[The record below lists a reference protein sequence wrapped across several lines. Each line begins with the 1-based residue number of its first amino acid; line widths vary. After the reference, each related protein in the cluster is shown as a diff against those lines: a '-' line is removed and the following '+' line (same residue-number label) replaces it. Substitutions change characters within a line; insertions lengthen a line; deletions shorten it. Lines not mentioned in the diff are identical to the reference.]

1 MKSEV
6 IEMKISDRHF
16 QEALKLIPWGT
27 QTNAKRPFPQF
38 DDVMPKF
45 IERGKGC
52 RMWDM
57 EGKEYIDFRLA
68 LGPITLGY
76 CYDEVDDAVRAQMK
90 KGVLFSMASP
100 LELELAQLL
109 HETVPNAEMVRFM
122 KTGEDAN
129 LCNVRIARAY
139 TQRDIVLTSGYHGYP
154 DWFAVDDSP
163 KNGVPAI
170 LKDYVKVIPWGDREA
185 AEKLIRQYN
194 ERIACVVS
202 IPYDMNEDV
211 SGSYIKHLRK
221 LTKEYGIL
229 LVLDEVWTGFRLA
242 LGGAQE
248 LFHVDADLASYAKA
262 MANGYPISTYLG
274 KQKYLETLNTFR
286 MTTTYAGET
295 LSIAAAI
302 ATLKIMKRE
311 KVHDHLYSMGRRL
324 MEGFNRIAAECGV
337 EAYAAGL
344 PPSSYLKFNTPDKA
358 YNERLEYL
366 WFRELF
372 REGVFVVLRWFICY
386 SHKAADIDE
395 ALEKA
400 KTALKRALEAEPKER
415 ATIKPFYW

>member
-1 MKSEV
+1 MKR
-6 IEMKISDRHF
+6 SDRHF
-16 QEALKLIPWGT
+16 EEALKLIPWGT

-38 DDVMPKF
+38 DETMPKF

-52 RMWDM
+52 RIWDM

-68 LGPITLGY
+68 LGPVTLGY
-76 CYDEVDDAVRAQMK
+76 CYDEVDDAVRAQMT

-109 HETVPNAEMVRFM
+109 HDAIPNAEMVRFM

-129 LCNVRIARAY
+129 LCNVRIARAF
-139 TQRDIVLTSGYHGYP
+139 TQRDIILTSGYHGYP
-154 DWFAVDDSP
+154 DWFAVDESP

-170 LKDYVKVIPWGDREA
+170 LRDYVKVIPWGDCA
-185 AEKLIRQYN
+185 VAERLIKQYN

-211 SGSYIKHLRK
+211 SGTYIKHLRK

-229 LVLDEVWTGFRLA
+229 LVMDEVWTGFRLA
-242 LGGAQE
+242 FGGAQE
-248 LFHVDADLASYAKA
+248 LFGVEPDLASYAKA
-262 MANGYPISTYLG
+262 MANGYPISTYVG
-274 KQKYLETLNTFR
+274 KRQYMETLNTFR

-295 LSIAAAI
+295 LSIAAAV

-311 KVHDHLYSMGRRL
+311 KVHDHLNAIGRRL
-324 MEGFNRIAAECGV
+324 MEGFNRIAAECGIN
-337 EAYAAGL
+337 AYAAGL
-344 PPSSYLKFNTPDKA
+344 PPAPYLKFNTPDKG

-386 SHKAADIDE
+386 SHKPSDIDE
-395 ALEKA
+395 TLEKA
-400 KTALKRALEAEPKER
+400 RRALKRALEAEPKER
-415 ATIKPFYW
+415 GTIKPFYW

>member
-1 MKSEV
+1 MKL
-6 IEMKISDRHF
+6 SDKHF
-16 QEALKLIPWGT
+16 QDALKLIPWGT

-52 RMWDM
+52 RIWDM

-68 LGPITLGY
+68 LGPVTLGY

-100 LELELAQLL
+100 IELELAQML
-109 HETVPNAEMVRFM
+109 HEVIPNVDMVRFM

-139 TQRDIVLTSGYHGYP
+139 TRRDMVLTSGYHGYP
-154 DWFAVDDSP
+154 DWFAVDESP
-163 KNGVPAI
+163 GNGVPEV
-170 LKDYVKVIPWGDREA
+170 LKEYVKVIPWGNCEEA
-185 AEKLIRQYN
+185 ERLIRQYN

-202 IPYDMNEDV
+202 IPYDMNEDI

-229 LVLDEVWTGFRLA
+229 LVIDEVWTGFRLA
-242 LGGAQE
+242 FGGAQE
-248 LFHVDADLASYAKA
+248 LFGVEADLGSYAKA
-262 MANGYPISTYLG
+262 MANGYPISAYVG
-274 KQKYLETLNTFR
+274 KRPYMETLNRFK

-311 KVHDHLYSMGRRL
+311 KVHDHLNAMGKRL
-324 MEGFNRIAAECGV
+324 MDGFNRIAAECGV
-337 EAYAAGL
+337 EASAAGL
-344 PPSSYLKFNTPDKA
+344 PPAPFLKFNTPDKA

-372 REGVFVVLRWFICY
+372 REGVFVILRWFICY
-386 SHKAADIDE
+386 SHKPSDIDE

-400 KTALKRALEAEPKER
+400 RRALKRALEVEPHER
-415 ATIKPFYW
+415 TTTKPFYW

>member
-1 MKSEV
+1 MKP
-6 IEMKISDRHF
+6 SDKHF
-16 QEALKLIPWGT
+16 EEALKLIPWGT

-38 DDVMPKF
+38 DETMPKF
-45 IERGKGC
+45 VQRGKGC
-52 RMWDM
+52 RIWDM

-68 LGPITLGY
+68 LGPVTLGY
-76 CYDEVDDAVRAQMK
+76 CYDEVDDAVRAQMQ

-100 LELELAQLL
+100 MELDLAQLV
-109 HETVPNAEMVRFM
+109 HEVVPNAEMVRFM

-139 TQRDIVLTSGYHGYP
+139 TQRDMVLTSGYHGYP
-154 DWFAVDDSP
+154 DWFAIDESP

-170 LKDYVKVIPWGDREA
+170 LKDYVKIIPWGNCEA
-185 AEKLIRQYN
+185 AEQLIRQYN
-194 ERIACVVS
+194 ERIACVIS

-211 SGSYIKHLRK
+211 SGTYIKHLRK

-248 LFHVDADLASYAKA
+248 FFDVEADLASYAKA
-262 MANGYPISTYLG
+262 MANGYPISTYVG
-274 KQKYLETLNTFR
+274 KRQYMETLNTFR

-295 LSIAAAI
+295 LSMAAAI
-302 ATLKIMKRE
+302 ATLNIMKRE
-311 KVHDHLYSMGRRL
+311 KVHEHIYAMGRRL
-324 MEGFNRIAAECGV
+324 MDGFNRLAAEFSI

-344 PPSSYLKFNTPDKA
+344 APASYLKFNTPDKG

-366 WFRELF
+366 WFRELL
-372 REGVFVVLRWFICY
+372 REGVFVILRWFICY
-386 SHKAADIDE
+386 SHRPSDIDE

-400 KTALKRALEAEPKER
+400 RKALKRSLDAEPHER

>member
-1 MKSEV
+1 
-6 IEMKISDRHF
+6 
-16 QEALKLIPWGT
+16 
-27 QTNAKRPFPQF
+27 
-38 DDVMPKF
+38 
-45 IERGKGC
+45 
-52 RMWDM
+52 
-57 EGKEYIDFRLA
+57 
-68 LGPITLGY
+68 
-76 CYDEVDDAVRAQMK
+76 
-90 KGVLFSMASP
+90 
-100 LELELAQLL
+100 
-109 HETVPNAEMVRFM
+109 M

-139 TQRDIVLTSGYHGYP
+139 TRRDMVLTSGYHGYP
-154 DWFAVDDSP
+154 DWFATEDSP
-163 KNGVPAI
+163 KNGVPGI
-170 LKDYVKVIPWGDREA
+170 LKDYVKVIPWGNCEA

-202 IPYDMNEDV
+202 IPYDQNDDIT
-211 SGSYIKHLRK
+211 GTYIKYLRK

-248 LFHVDADLASYAKA
+248 LFKVDADLASYAKA
-262 MANGYPISTYLG
+262 MANGYPLSTYLG
-274 KQKYLETLNTFR
+274 KKEYLEILNTFR

-311 KVHDHLYSMGRRL
+311 KVHDHLNAMGRRL
-324 MEGFNRIAAECGV
+324 MDGFNRIASECGV
-337 EAYAAGL
+337 EAHAAGL
-344 PPSSYLKFNTPDKA
+344 PPAAYLKFNTPDKA

-395 ALEKA
+395 TLAKA

-415 ATIKPFYW
+415 STIKPFYW